1 MRCCQQKLLLVI
13 KYATILTGI
22 NSVFIAQSYNKFLR
36 KGNTTM
42 GLMKTKHKLF
52 EYKGSR
58 YLKEKRKRYH
68 ALLKF
73 YPNPEH
79 AKRGYGIK
87 WYKSEVFPLEWES
100 TLYSC
105 KNEENIDLDG
115 GVSKPMM
122 VQVYAT
128 TKDAIAQRIEK
139 ILQVADDTVI
149 VSYDSDKQADLLED
163 LDNCIKISGQK
174 EGGIH

>member
-58 YLKEKRKRYH
+58 YIKGEAKEVPCP
-68 ALLKF
+68 LLKF
-73 YPNPEH
+73 YPNPKKH
-79 AKRGYGIK
+79 AQRGYGIK
-87 WYKSEVFPLEWES
+87 WYKSEVFPL
-100 TLYSC
+100 
-105 KNEENIDLDG
+105 
-115 GVSKPMM
+115 
-122 VQVYAT
+122 
-128 TKDAIAQRIEK
+128 RI
-139 ILQVADDTVI
+139 
-149 VSYDSDKQADLLED
+149 
-163 LDNCIKISGQK
+163 
-174 EGGIH
+174 GI